1 MEFRL
6 RSVGHKE
13 SSRLPRNSKAS
24 PFISGHHLRDI
35 TESAYMTEFA
45 KGPFLNWYY
54 FLSTYY
60 VLVPCLAA
68 YLKLTIF
75 VARNLSLFK
84 MRKLKL
90 TELKKKK
97 KSLPSDME

>member
-1 MEFRL
+1 
-6 RSVGHKE
+6 
-13 SSRLPRNSKAS
+13 
-24 PFISGHHLRDI
+24 
-35 TESAYMTEFA
+35 MTEFA

-97 KSLPSDME
+97 KKPAQ